1 VLEALH
7 QRFEANRHIPG
18 MYPDDLRDATIGEI
32 EKLRM
37 YQQRMNAIPDQTR
50 MMVDTL
56 LSQVINPFYQQR

>member
-1 VLEALH
+1 
-7 QRFEANRHIPG
+7 

-56 LSQVINPFYQQR
+56 LSQVINPFHQQR